1 MLLDKQNMFS
11 EAQTLVAA
19 AGDVVST
26 NVIDLGVARNIGAD
40 SHSPL
45 DLLAQIVTTYA
56 ATGGAS
62 TVTLKVQTSPDNSS
76 WTTLAHTD
84 AIAKATLVQGYRF
97 ALTSIPSPTSRYLRL
112 VYTIATNDG
121 TSGAVTAGLVASV
134 DSQASYA
141 RGYTA

>member
-40 SHSPL
+40 SHAPL

-76 WTTLAHTD
+76 WTTLAQSD
-84 AIAKATLVQGYRF
+84 AIPKATLVQGCLLY
-97 ALTSIPSPTSRYLRL
+97 TSPSPR
-112 VYTIATNDG
+112 D
-121 TSGAVTAGLVASV
+121 
-134 DSQASYA
+134 
-141 RGYTA
+141 